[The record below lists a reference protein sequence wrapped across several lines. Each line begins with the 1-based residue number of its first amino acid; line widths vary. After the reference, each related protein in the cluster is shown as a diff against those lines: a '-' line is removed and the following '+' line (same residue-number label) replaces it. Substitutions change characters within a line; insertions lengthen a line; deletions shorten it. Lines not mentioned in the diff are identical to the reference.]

1 MQDHETRVYCFFC
14 PGASEPQHWVW
25 HRERA
30 ISGRSKLGPPENRKL
45 DYCRGVA
52 KEHGCVFSL
61 RISRLH
67 CAVSCLPGA
76 ISCSPHTWAACGFSA
91 TGFTLLRKLG
101 FFVPSVPVY
110 QLCRWS
116 LTLCEQW
123 MYGAIPVI
131 LFLLELSLEG
141 RSQDSCFLLGVLS
154 LPSPF
159 PSYICRTQCGDL
171 LGQTEESWDSP
182 GTNPCGCQ

>member
-1 MQDHETRVYCFFC
+1 MRRGCT
-14 PGASEPQHWVW
+14 ASFVLGHLSHSTGSGIEREPFQEGVSW
-25 HRERA
+25 
-30 ISGRSKLGPPENRKL
+30 GPQRT
-45 DYCRGVA
+45 G
-52 KEHGCVFSL
+52 SL
-61 RISRLH
+61 TTAEGWPKNMAVSSACGISRLH

-116 LTLCEQW
+116 LTLCEQG
-123 MYGAIPVI
+123 MYGAILVI